1 MTEDD
6 LVKMDKNLTT
16 ICDVGNGNLYGVI
29 QVVFA
34 GDFCRLDLFWTNKA
48 LYMCKDLDIFRQ
60 NINTLLHLRNNHR
73 FKEDQDWG
81 KVLERFQKHGP
92 TPSNA
97 DKICTRL
104 MCKKYCTTEC
114 LCHKNKYW

>member
-34 GDFCRLDLFWTNKA
+34 GDFCRLDL
-48 LYMCKDLDIFRQ
+48 
-60 NINTLLHLRNNHR
+60 
-73 FKEDQDWG
+73 
-81 KVLERFQKHGP
+81 
-92 TPSNA
+92 S
-97 DKICTRL
+97 
-104 MCKKYCTTEC
+104 
-114 LCHKNKYW
+114 